1 MENKMR
7 HYSYEEIRD
16 CSIYIVENCLNNK
29 EFLDAPYKKLIIE
42 QLGVFEN
49 LLLEAI
55 EPIKGR
61 DQGIYIIVCT
71 DMIWQVIRDLLHVSS
86 KDNFLKPHNAPQMFQ
101 DIVEKANTIFDLHSF
116 IRHPTE
122 NNLQKYGWIM
132 QRIWDNSQREL
143 VRNIAQIVYKIVMD
157 INLTIKLEKY
167 SNSRCN
173 LTNTN

>member
-1 MENKMR
+1 
-7 HYSYEEIRD
+7 
-16 CSIYIVENCLNNK
+16 
-29 EFLDAPYKKLIIE
+29 
-42 QLGVFEN
+42 
-49 LLLEAI
+49 
-55 EPIKGR
+55 
-61 DQGIYIIVCT
+61 
-71 DMIWQVIRDLLHVSS
+71 MIWQVIRDLLHVSS